1 MTDIFLSPLYKGE
14 YCAEC
19 INDRVWV
26 AQVDQ
31 CQECND
37 SLQNIRKETKLVYKD
52 WILPSSALDPALLNQ
67 HAYLCHD
74 IWLYSCVLV

>member
-1 MTDIFLSPLYKGE
+1 MTDIFLSTLYKGE

-26 AQVDQ
+26 AQVGQ

-37 SLQNIRKETKLVYKD
+37 SLQNIRKETNWDTRAGYCQAQP
-52 WILPSSALDPALLNQ
+52 WTQ
-67 HAYLCHD
+67 HY
-74 IWLYSCVLV
+74 